1 MRKGYA
7 VGVFDLFHYGHKNLL
22 DECLKRCDELIIGV
36 HTDEFVKS
44 YKRLPNDNENKR
56 KDNILNYLKRIN
68 FNEENIHIIDG
79 NHIKLIQK
87 YNINIIFHGTDW
99 ELESYKKQIKYY
111 EFGMDKLNIKIDLI
125 NYSRGISTTEII
137 NGTIKNLKNKKC
149 FLFDLDNTLIL
160 NKRATKYST
169 DLITKLENNN
179 KDIYIITNNNRYSPD
194 EIYQNLKENGI
205 NIVFENIITTLIVI
219 KDYLLNNNLNNIFV
233 WGTESAK
240 NYFINNNFVVNQNN
254 DKYDLIIVLYRNDF
268 DYQELTNLCNLVKTT
283 PYIIGNIDAT
293 YPDKQDILPDT
304 GSIWKLVE
312 YVCDKKPIELFGK
325 PKSIMINN
333 ILKKYEKNDIIFIGD
348 SEKTDKQLAKKC
360 EIDFIRVHKEGDI
373 SHMGVLCDY
382 F

>member
-1 MRKGYA
+1 MIIGYA
-7 VGVFDLFHYGHKNLL
+7 VGVFDLFHSGHKNLL

-36 HTDEFVKS
+36 HTNEFVKS

-56 KDNILNYLKRIN
+56 KYNILNYLKRIN
-68 FNEENIHIIDG
+68 FNEENIHIIDD
-79 NHIKLIQK
+79 NHLKLIKK
-87 YNINIIFHGTDW
+87 YNINIIFHGNDW

-125 NYSRGISTTEII
+125 DYSKGISTTEIM

-160 NKRATKYST
+160 NKKATKYST

-179 KDIYIITNNNRYSPD
+179 KDIYIITNNNRYTPR
-194 EIYQNLKENGI
+194 EIYKNLKENCI
-205 NIVFENIITTLIVI
+205 NIGFENIITTLIVI

-233 WGTESAK
+233 WGTKSAK
-240 NYFINNNFVVNQNN
+240 NYFINNNFVVNENK
-254 DKYDLIIVLYRNDF
+254 DKYDLIIILYRNDF
-268 DYQELTNLCNLVKTT
+268 DYQELTNLCNLVKIT

-293 YPDKQDILPDT
+293 YPDKQDALPDT

-312 YVCDKKPIELFGK
+312 YVCDKKPIKLFGK
-325 PKSIMINN
+325 PEPIMINN
-333 ILKKYEKNDIIFIGD
+333 IFKKYKKNDIIFIGD

-360 EIDFIRVHKEGDI
+360 EIDFIRVHEEGDI

>member
-1 MRKGYA
+1 MIIGYA
-7 VGVFDLFHYGHKNLL
+7 VGVFDLFHSGHKNLL

-36 HTDEFVKS
+36 HTNEFVKS

-56 KDNILNYLKRIN
+56 KYNILNYLKRIN
-68 FNEENIHIIDG
+68 FNEENIHIIDD
-79 NHIKLIQK
+79 NHLKLIKK
-87 YNINIIFHGTDW
+87 YNINIIFHGNDW

-125 NYSRGISTTEII
+125 DYSKGISTTEIM

-160 NKRATKYST
+160 NKKATKYST

-179 KDIYIITNNNRYSPD
+179 KDIYIITNNNRYTPR
-194 EIYQNLKENGI
+194 EIYKNLKENCI
-205 NIVFENIITTLIVI
+205 NIGFENIITTLIVI

-233 WGTESAK
+233 WGTKSAK
-240 NYFINNNFVVNQNN
+240 NYFINNNFVVNENK
-254 DKYDLIIVLYRNDF
+254 DKYDLIIILYRNDF
-268 DYQELTNLCNLVKTT
+268 DYQELTNLCNLVKIT

-293 YPDKQDILPDT
+293 YPDKQDALPDT

-312 YVCDKKPIELFGK
+312 YVCDKKPIKLFGK
-325 PKSIMINN
+325 PEPIMINN
-333 ILKKYEKNDIIFIGD
+333 ILKKYKKNDIIFIGD

-360 EIDFIRVHKEGDI
+360 EIDFIRVHEEGDI

>member
-1 MRKGYA
+1 MIIGYA
-7 VGVFDLFHYGHKNLL
+7 VGVFDLFHSGHKNLL

-36 HTDEFVKS
+36 HTNEFVKS

-56 KDNILNYLKRIN
+56 KYNILNYLKRIN
-68 FNEENIHIIDG
+68 FNEENIHIIDDY
-79 NHIKLIQK
+79 HLKLIKK
-87 YNINIIFHGTDW
+87 YNINIIFHGNDW

-125 NYSRGISTTEII
+125 DYSKGISTTEIM

-160 NKRATKYST
+160 NKKATKYST

-179 KDIYIITNNNRYSPD
+179 KDIYIITNNNRYTPR
-194 EIYQNLKENGI
+194 EIYKNLKENCI
-205 NIVFENIITTLIVI
+205 NIGFENIITTLIVI

-233 WGTESAK
+233 WGTKSAK
-240 NYFINNNFVVNQNN
+240 NYFINNNFVVNENK
-254 DKYDLIIVLYRNDF
+254 DKYDLIIILYRNDF
-268 DYQELTNLCNLVKTT
+268 DYQELTNLCNLVKIT

-293 YPDKQDILPDT
+293 YPDKQDALPDT

-312 YVCDKKPIELFGK
+312 YVCDKKPIKLFGK
-325 PKSIMINN
+325 PEPIMINN
-333 ILKKYEKNDIIFIGD
+333 IFKKYKKNDIIFIGD

-360 EIDFIRVHKEGDI
+360 EIDFIRVHEEGDI